1 MGVTSHEHPVVAD
14 QQQRRDSEEA
24 FTADLKLFIVLLHR
38 IIKSANGTFRV
49 NPAEATEAAAR
60 QGRGAVGSWQRRVNQ
75 VVLPNALSIL
85 RKYRATRVFVFLLF
99 HSILF
104 I

>member
-38 IIKSANGTFRV
+38 IIKSANGTYRV
-49 NPAEATEAAAR
+49 NSAEATEAAAR
-60 QGRGAVGSWQRRVNQ
+60 KGRGAVGSWQRRVNQ
-75 VVLPNALSIL
+75 VVLPNAFSIL
-85 RKYRATRVFVFLLF
+85 RKYRATRIFIFLSFLLI
-99 HSILF
+99 SF